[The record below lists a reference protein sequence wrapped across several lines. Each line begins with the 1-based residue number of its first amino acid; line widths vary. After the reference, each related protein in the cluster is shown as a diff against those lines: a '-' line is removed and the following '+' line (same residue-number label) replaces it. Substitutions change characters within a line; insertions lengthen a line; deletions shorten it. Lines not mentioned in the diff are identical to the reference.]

1 MRGVLDYGDGVC
13 AVAAWIGPDNGAARP
28 QVHSSPQSKQRI
40 GPIFPALH
48 DAGARAE
55 LAFRFVAPMRTKM
68 AWRLSMNRPFGVHP
82 LGCPKRKDTLKRGHP
97 TALCRFMA
105 PMSVQSWRSK
115 LPMNLSGVPA
125 LAGPVRLRE
134 CHRLKPGLQTRRGSW
149 LRFTLERGSR
159 LSMSLKPRT
168 SSLGAD
174 SRRACRVATNERK
187 DGATSMNGL
196 GFIACVLV
204 GVAVPGTA
212 APKPPALEP
221 DARRDHWAFRPIK
234 RPPVPAVRQA
244 QWARTPVDSFILAKL
259 AEKGMSPTPEADRR
273 TLIRRATY
281 DLTGLPPT
289 VEEIEAFAQD
299 TGPEA
304 YARLLERLL
313 ASPR

>member
-149 LRFTLERGSR
+149 LRFTLERGSNLPMNLFGVPALAGPVR
-159 LSMSLKPRT
+159 LRKCHRLKPGLQTRRGSWSRFTRERGSGLSMNRPFGVHP
-168 SSLGAD
+168 LG
-174 SRRACRVATNERK
+174 CPKRK
-187 DGATSMNGL
+187 DTLKRAHRTALCRFMVPMRVQSWTSKLSMNL
-196 GFIACVLV
+196 F
-204 GVAVPGTA
+204 GV
-212 APKPPALEP
+212 PAL
-221 DARRDHWAFRPIK
+221 AG
-234 RPPVPAVRQA
+234 PVR
-244 QWARTPVDSFILAKL
+244 L
-259 AEKGMSPTPEADRR
+259 RR
-273 TLIRRATY
+273 T
-281 DLTGLPPT
+281 TG
-289 VEEIEAFAQD
+289 
-299 TGPEA
+299 
-304 YARLLERLL
+304 
-313 ASPR
+313 